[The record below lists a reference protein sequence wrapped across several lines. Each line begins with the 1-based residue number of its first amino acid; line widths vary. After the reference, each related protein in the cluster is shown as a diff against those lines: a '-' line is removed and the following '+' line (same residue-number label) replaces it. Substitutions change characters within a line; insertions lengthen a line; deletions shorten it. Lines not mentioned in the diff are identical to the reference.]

1 MRTSVRVYNTLHR
14 QVEEFVPQEPNQV
27 SMYVCG
33 VTVYGDVHLGHAR
46 CYITWDMVR
55 RYLQYRGYAVRYVQN
70 FTDVD
75 DKIINKARDEG
86 VSPREIAN
94 RYVDRYMHD
103 MATLRVAPAT
113 EYPRATEHM
122 PQIIAFIEDLI
133 RQELAYPTADG
144 DAYYAVRRFE
154 GYGKL
159 SGRNID
165 DLQSG
170 ARVEVG
176 EIKRDPLDF
185 ALWKHA
191 KPGEESW
198 ESPWGPGRPGW
209 HIECSAMVASSLGP
223 TIDIHAGGMDLIFPH
238 HENEIAQSEGALHAP
253 LATYW
258 MHNGM
263 VTADGQ
269 KMSKSLGNIKNLGDL
284 LTLFDVDTLRVFL
297 LQKHYRRPVDFSD
310 EALMAAKSGW
320 SRLRRSLAEIAG
332 APGGADAEQGAGI
345 DRLLAESR
353 KAFVTHMDE
362 DFDTP
367 GAVAVIFDLVRQLH
381 PFRQASADHL
391 AKGVALVQELAGVLG
406 LSLEPEA
413 ASGDTLLEP
422 IMGVVTTLRQ
432 DARTAKNWAM
442 SDAIR
447 DKLAAVHL
455 VLEDK
460 PGNVTTWRPADDGAP
475 DLADAAMQV
484 LISLRQEARS
494 AKDFAMSDAIRDRL
508 GAIGILLEDKAGGQT
523 GWRLLETAPTQEAE
537 AAQR

>member
-1 MRTSVRVYNTLHR
+1 MRKPVRVYNTLNR
-14 QVEEFVPQEPNQV
+14 QVEDFTPLEPNKV

-55 RYLQYRGYAVRYVQN
+55 RYLGYRGYDVHYVQN

-86 VSPREIAN
+86 ISPRELAN
-94 RYVDRYMHD
+94 RYVDRYMAD
-103 MATLRVAPAT
+103 MIALRVQPAT

-122 PQIIAFIEDLI
+122 AEMIAFIEVLI
-133 RQELAYPTADG
+133 GKDLAYPSPDG
-144 DAYYAVRRFE
+144 DVFYAVRKFP

-209 HIECSAMVASSLGP
+209 HIECSAMVTSALGP

-238 HENEIAQSEGALHAP
+238 HENEIAQSEGAQHAP
-253 LATYW
+253 LAHYW

-284 LTLFDVDTLRVFL
+284 LKMIDVDTLRVFL

-310 EALMAAKSGW
+310 DALMAAKSGW
-320 SRLRRSLAEIAG
+320 NRLRRSMAEIAQ
-332 APGGADAEQGAGI
+332 APGGTDAEQGAKI
-345 DRLLAESR
+345 EQVLAESR
-353 KAFVTHMDE
+353 HRFETHMDD

-367 GAVAVIFDLVRQLH
+367 GAVAVLFELVRQLH
-381 PFRQASADHL
+381 PFRL
-391 AKGVALVQELAGVLG
+391 APTETLQKGVALTQELAGILG

-413 ASGDTLLEP
+413 ATGGDDALRP
-422 IMGVVTTLRQ
+422 IMDVLIALRKE
-432 DARTAKNWAM
+432 ARAAKNFAL
-442 SDAIR
+442 SDVIR
-447 DKLAAVHL
+447 DKLAAGQL

-460 PGNVTTWRPADDGAP
+460 PGNVTTWRPTEESTAS
-475 DLADAAMQV
+475 DLTDAAVQV
-484 LISLRQEARS
+484 LIALRQEAR
-494 AKDFAMSDAIRDRL
+494 ANKDFAMSDAIRDRL
-508 GAIGILLEDKAGGQT
+508 QAIGIVLEDKAGGQT
-523 GWRLLETAPTQEAE
+523 GWRIIE
-537 AAQR
+537 AATAQL